1 WYPAYEPFLTACRLR
16 EVCRILGSTPCKQLV
31 TALIKMWWPETN
43 TFHLIQGEATIT
55 LEDVE
60 VLTGLPTRG
69 LPLTAHLDKR
79 TPSAICQERLGV
91 EPPARPISRAIVKV
105 SWVKGL
111 FDRLPTRAT
120 PEVVTIYARAF
131 TWVLVG
137 AVLLVDRTGDHIP
150 VYLLPLIGDPVV
162 VASFSWGS
170 AVLAW
175 LYLVMGRVA
184 FFTGSSQ
191 KGTSDL
197 GGFTL
202 LVQLWALE
210 RFLRIVERYI
220 EQGAPPVDDSIP
232 RGLRWIPYIIGHQK
246 AMWLLNIRYAL
257 DRCTEF
263 LVRIPILYS
272 FSYLISLFLPYNNI
286 ISSLFSRGCRTHAAL
301 RIM

>member
-1 WYPAYEPFLTACRLR
+1 
-16 EVCRILGSTPCKQLV
+16 
-31 TALIKMWWPETN
+31 MWWPETN

-184 FFTGSSQ
+184 FFT
-191 KGTSDL
+191 
-197 GGFTL
+197 
-202 LVQLWALE
+202 
-210 RFLRIVERYI
+210 
-220 EQGAPPVDDSIP
+220 DDSIP